1 MTLGEAL
8 TIGVAAVAL
17 AVAAFLAVQVRRLE
31 RRMAVLPE
39 DGGVFEALR
48 RLDADLASAEEA
60 IAALR
65 PVVQSL
71 HERLP
76 GALRHAAVVAYDAT
90 GDLAGNL
97 SRSIALLNERG
108 DGLVLT
114 LLTRRSES
122 LFYTKMVRAGRGT
135 EPLSPEEQ
143 EVVNRALRG

>member
-1 MTLGEAL
+1 MTLPL
-8 TIGVAAVAL
+8 VVAL
-17 AVAAFLAVQVRRLE
+17 ALGGLALLTAIALSVAVHRLQRRVS
-31 RRMAVLPE
+31 VLPE
-39 DGGVFEALR
+39 DGGVLEALR
-48 RLDADLASAEEA
+48 RLDTDLAGAEEA

-143 EVVNRALRG
+143 EVVSRALRA

>member
-1 MTLGEAL
+1 MTAQLAL
-8 TIGVAAVAL
+8 ALAGLALVVAAAL
-17 AVAAFLAVQVRRLE
+17 AVRVSRLQ
-31 RRMAVLPE
+31 RKLAVLPE
-39 DGGVFEALR
+39 DGGIFEALR
-48 RLDADLASAEEA
+48 RLDVDLAASEEA

-71 HERLP
+71 HERMP
-76 GALRHAAVVAYDAT
+76 GAIRYAAVVAYDAT

-135 EPLSPEEQ
+135 EALSPEEQ
-143 EVVNRALRG
+143 QAVSRALGG

>member
-1 MTLGEAL
+1 MTLWAAVAL
-8 TIGVAAVAL
+8 GAAVLAVAAVAAL
-17 AVAAFLAVQVRRLE
+17 GLRVQRLQRMVATV
-31 RRMAVLPE
+31 PE

-48 RLDADLASAEEA
+48 RLDADLSSAEEA
-60 IAALR
+60 IAGLR

-76 GALRHAAVVAYDAT
+76 GALRYTAVVAYDAT
-90 GDLAGNL
+90 GDMAGNL

-122 LFYTKMVRAGRGT
+122 LFFTKGVRGGRGA
-135 EPLSPEEQ
+135 ESLSPEEQ
-143 EVVNRALRG
+143 EAVARALEG